1 MTDAEKLDLI
11 LAKMENFAT
20 KDDLAE
26 FAKKDDLAAFAT
38 KDDLAAF
45 ATKEDLD
52 AKMANFAT
60 KTDLR
65 NEINLV
71 LGELDSTEDRINRKF
86 KSVDKKIHELNVKIE
101 TLRYSNEAIEI
112 LMKRQDL
119 MDLRLQ
125 KVEKKVSYL

>member
-38 KDDLAAF
+38 K
-45 ATKEDLD
+45 
-52 AKMANFAT
+52 
-60 KTDLR
+60 TDLR

-86 KSVDKKIHELNVKIE
+86 EFVDKKLHELNVKIE
-101 TLRYSNEAIEI
+101 TLRYSNAAIEI

>member
-11 LAKMENFAT
+11 LAKME
-20 KDDLAE
+20 
-26 FAKKDDLAAFAT
+26 
-38 KDDLAAF
+38 
-45 ATKEDLD
+45 
-52 AKMANFAT
+52 NFAT

-86 KSVDKKIHELNVKIE
+86 DPVDKKLHELNVKIE